1 MAEMR
6 IAVFGDSE
14 SIKGFAAVGFD
25 IYPFDDIET
34 AAKNFRSVASGGDYA
49 VIYVTE
55 DMFSS
60 LEKEIRRTEENML
73 PAVVPIPGVH
83 RTGIGVKRLGHFVE
97 QAVGSDIIFN
107 N

>member
-1 MAEMR
+1 MADKR

-25 IYPFDDIET
+25 IFPFDDEL
-34 AAKNFRSVASGGDYA
+34 AAAQEFRRIASSGDYA

-55 DMFSS
+55 DLFVS
-60 LEKEIRRTEENML
+60 LEREIARTEEML
-73 PAVVPIPGVH
+73 IPAVVAIPGV
-83 RTGIGVKRLGHFVE
+83 RKNGIGVARLKSFVE

-107 N
+107 G

>member
-1 MAEMR
+1 MADMR

-14 SIKGFAAVGFD
+14 SIKGFSAVGFD
-25 IYPFDDIET
+25 IFPFDDIET
-34 AAKNFRSVASGGDYA
+34 AAKQFRSVASGGDYA
-49 VIYVTE
+49 VIFVAE
-55 DMFSS
+55 DMFSA
-60 LEKEIRRTEENML
+60 LEREIHRTEQNML

-83 RTGIGVKRLGHFVE
+83 RTGVGVARLKSFVE